1 MPDVMSQRLFDG
13 KVCLQLL
20 PRAAY
25 SARDAAQSQTLGVT
39 LERQQGIHAIDS
51 DRRVDFDTLPGV
63 LAYTPIGVEVFS
75 ESVTGGEYLLMRLD
89 EPFADEQLPCVTHRV
104 QSSGNRRA
112 LTLARAVRRL
122 LLAPQPDLL
131 AFEQCAL
138 GLVGLTRQ
146 KIDTTQR
153 ITSMSFVRV
162 LEQIAEQFHQPL
174 TLAQLADTYGQN
186 PLRFLRDF
194 TQAMGLT
201 PHAYLVEVRLQ
212 AARRMIER
220 TDLSLANI
228 ALDSGFAHQ
237 SHMGSAFRKYL
248 AMTPSQY
255 RSRF

>member
-1 MPDVMSQRLFDG
+1 MPDAMSQRLFGG
-13 KVCLQLL
+13 KICLQLL

-39 LERQQGIHAIDS
+39 LERQQGVHAIDS
-51 DRRVDFDTLPGV
+51 DHRVDFDTLPGV

-75 ESVTGGEYLLMRLD
+75 ESATGGEYLLMRLD
-89 EPFADEQLPCVTHRV
+89 QQFAGEQLPCVTHRM

-112 LTLARAVRRL
+112 LTLARELRRL

-138 GLVGLTRQ
+138 DLVDLTPL
-146 KIDTTQR
+146 KIETTHR
-153 ITSMSFVRV
+153 ITPTSFARV
-162 LEQIAEQFHQPL
+162 LDQIAEQFHEPL
-174 TLAQLADTYGQN
+174 TLEQLAVTYGQN
-186 PLRFLRDF
+186 ELRFLRDF
-194 TQAMGLT
+194 TRAIGLT

-212 AARRMIER
+212 AARRMIEH
-220 TDLSLANI
+220 TDLSLADI
-228 ALDSGFAHQ
+228 ALDAGFAHQ

>member
-1 MPDVMSQRLFDG
+1 MPDVMSQRLFGG

-25 SARDAAQSQTLGVT
+25 SVYDAAQSQTLGVT
-39 LERQQGIHAIDS
+39 LERQQGVHAINS
-51 DRRVDFDTLPGV
+51 DHRVDFDTLPGV

-75 ESVTGGEYLLMRLD
+75 ESATGGEYLLMRLY
-89 EPFADEQLPCVTHRV
+89 EPFAGEPLPSVAHRV
-104 QSSGNRRA
+104 QSSGNRPA
-112 LTLARAVRRL
+112 LTLARALRCL
-122 LLAPQPDLL
+122 LLSPQPDLL
-131 AFEQCAL
+131 AFEQSTL
-138 GLVGLTRQ
+138 GLIELTHQ
-146 KIDTTQR
+146 KVDTTRRVNPRSLAQ
-153 ITSMSFVRV
+153 V

-174 TLAQLADTYGQN
+174 ALAQLAETYGQN

-194 TQAMGLT
+194 TQATGLT
-201 PHAYLVEVRLQ
+201 PHAYLVEIRLQ
-212 AARRMIER
+212 AARRMIEH
-220 TDLSLANI
+220 TDLSLASI

>member
-39 LERQQGIHAIDS
+39 LERQQGVHAIDS
-51 DRRVDFDTLPGV
+51 DRRMDFDTLPGV

-75 ESVTGGEYLLMRLD
+75 ESATGGEYLLMRLD
-89 EPFADEQLPCVTHRV
+89 EQFAEEQLPSVTHRM
-104 QSSGNRRA
+104 QSSGNRPA
-112 LTLARAVRRL
+112 LALARDLRRL
-122 LLAPQPDLL
+122 LLAPQSDLL

-138 GLVGLTRQ
+138 GLVELTHR
-146 KIDTTQR
+146 KIDTPQR
-153 ITSMSFVRV
+153 ITSTSFARV
-162 LEQIAEQFHQPL
+162 LDQIAEQFQQPL
-174 TLAQLADTYGQN
+174 TNAQLADTYGQN

-194 TQAMGLT
+194 TQAIGLT
-201 PHAYLVEVRLQ
+201 PHAFLVEVRLQ
-212 AARRMIER
+212 AARRMIEH
-220 TDLSLANI
+220 TDLTLASI